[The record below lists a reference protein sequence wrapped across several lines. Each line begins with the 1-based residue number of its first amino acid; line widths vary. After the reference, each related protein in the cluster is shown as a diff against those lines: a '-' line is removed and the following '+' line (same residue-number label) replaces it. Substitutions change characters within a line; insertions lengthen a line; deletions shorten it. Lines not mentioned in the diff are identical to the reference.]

1 MTVST
6 ENERTLA
13 TPACPEPA
21 PLPTPSP
28 TPLSPD
34 RLRRAK
40 KAYTTRSVAALLDA
54 APEGYTLVDGSDV
67 VPAPGDV
74 VLARVEEIGK
84 HTRLESPTGRRQTLF
99 VGDEIVVAYGHR
111 YAPDQFEALVPGD
124 LRPAHLVAA
133 GGIAARATEK
143 HHDIDEPTAIR
154 PLGLL
159 ADARGVVTMRRHAT
173 LTLLPDRTVPSPR
186 LAGPTVVAV
195 VGTSMNSGKSTTV
208 ASIIHGLSRSG
219 LRVTAGKVTGTGAG
233 GDPHGFTD
241 AGAEAVLDF
250 TDFGFPTTFRL
261 GHGQVCGIL
270 LSMVAQLAGT
280 GTDVIVLE
288 IADGL
293 YQDETAR
300 LLADP
305 LFTDV
310 VGHVVFAADGAAGAA
325 GGVALLRG
333 RGVPV
338 AAVSGVVTS
347 APLAVREAR
356 SVLDVP
362 VIDTF
367 AFADP
372 DVATAVL

>member
-6 ENERTLA
+6 EHDRTLA
-13 TPACPEPA
+13 TPMWPEPA
-21 PLPTPSP
+21 PLPTP
-28 TPLSPD
+28 LRPD

-40 KAYTTRSVAALLDA
+40 KAYTTRSVAARLDA
-54 APEGYTLVDGSDV
+54 SPDGYTLVDGPDV

-74 VLARVEEIGK
+74 VLARVEELGK
-84 HTRLESPTGRRQTLF
+84 HTRLESPTGRRQALF
-99 VGDEIVVAYGHR
+99 VGDEILVAYGHR

-143 HHDIDEPTAIR
+143 HHDIDEPTVIR

-159 ADARGVVTMRRHAT
+159 ADARGVVTMRRHAGR
-173 LTLLPDRTVPSPR
+173 TLLPDPAGPPFRP
-186 LAGPTVVAV
+186 AGPTIIGV

-233 GDPHGFTD
+233 GDPNGFTD
-241 AGAEAVLDF
+241 AGAAAVLDF

-261 GHGQVCGIL
+261 EHGQVRGIL
-270 LSMVAQLAGT
+270 LSLVAQLADP

-310 VGHVVFAADGAAGAA
+310 VDHVIFAADGAAGAA
-325 GGVALLRG
+325 GGVALLRD

>member
-6 ENERTLA
+6 EHDRTLA
-13 TPACPEPA
+13 TPMWPEPA
-21 PLPTPSP
+21 PLPTP
-28 TPLSPD
+28 LRPD

-40 KAYTTRSVAALLDA
+40 KAYTTRSVAARLDA
-54 APEGYTLVDGSDV
+54 SPDGYTLVDGPDV

-74 VLARVEEIGK
+74 VLARVEELGK
-84 HTRLESPTGRRQTLF
+84 HTRLESPTGRRQALF
-99 VGDEIVVAYGHR
+99 VGDEILVAYGHR

-143 HHDIDEPTAIR
+143 HHDIDEPTVIR

-159 ADARGVVTMRRHAT
+159 ADARGVVTMRRHAGR
-173 LTLLPDRTVPSPR
+173 TLLPDPAGPPSRP
-186 LAGPTVVAV
+186 AGPTIIGV

-233 GDPHGFTD
+233 GDPNGFTD
-241 AGAEAVLDF
+241 AGAAAVLDF

-261 GHGQVCGIL
+261 EHGQVRGIL
-270 LSMVAQLAGT
+270 LSLVAQLADP

-310 VGHVVFAADGAAGAA
+310 VDHVIFAADGAAGAA
-325 GGVALLRG
+325 GGVALLRD

-362 VIDTF
+362 VIDTL